1 MNRICHGDNKRSLQV
16 RMSFSGAGDPVLT
29 ASDDNTAKLWSIEKV
44 TDIQTLP
51 VRTVSAH
58 LQNGKE

>member
-1 MNRICHGDNKRSLQV
+1 
-16 RMSFSGAGDPVLT
+16 MSFSGAGDPVLT

-44 TDIQTLP
+44 NDIQTLP